1 MPIAPL
7 QPRLVGGFPRF
18 VFSRDGSLKGEV
30 TSTTR
35 RCQLEGCNGKRLGV
49 KWPDGRTT
57 YPCTKGL
64 EGTDVEDTW
73 KIG

>member
-1 MPIAPL
+1 M
-7 QPRLVGGFPRF
+7 
-18 VFSRDGSLKGEV
+18 
-30 TSTTR
+30 
-35 RCQLEGCNGKRLGV
+35 EGCNGRRLGV
-49 KWPDGRTT
+49 KWPDGRVT